1 MERRGFLKT
10 LTTGLAL
17 GSAHCGSALAQSS
30 PTANASELR
39 GGSGMVHLVGQL
51 KAGTLIIDA
60 QDFLDR
66 DTRTVTMR
74 GKLNSTDLYS
84 AMFSDQNDLTVF
96 AIFRDNNHSTSIVL
110 SDSDD
115 PAIGHVVVWNDN
127 DSAQTYDFSKKVVMA
142 AKDLKDLRDQ
152 ANKTPDL
159 LGKRN
164 HPLFTWQELEK
175 AFGSDPALLA
185 FMRGAKTNHHPP
197 EKDEMH
203 EWTCRFCSW
212 VPNSLQSIPWRP
224 QP

>member
-1 MERRGFLKT
+1 MERRDFLKT

-17 GSAHCGSALAQSS
+17 GSAHGGSALAEF
-30 PTANASELR
+30 PPNADASELR
-39 GGSGMVHLVGQL
+39 GGSGIVHLVGQL

-66 DTRTVTMR
+66 EARTVTMR

-84 AMFSDQNDLTVF
+84 AMFSDQNDLAVF

-115 PAIGHVVVWNDN
+115 RAIGRVVVWNDN
-127 DSAQTYDFSKKVVMA
+127 DSPQTYDISKKVVMA

-175 AFGSDPALLA
+175 ALGSDPSLLA
-185 FMRGAKTNHHPP
+185 FMRGGKTNHHPP
-197 EKDEMH
+197 EKDEER
-203 EWTCRFCSW
+203 EWICRFCSW
-212 VPNSLQSIPWRP
+212 VPDSLLSIIWRP
-224 QP
+224 